1 MLKVME
7 NYIYEEDPLF
17 NDTLSTPSLNDSFS
31 LLPSNTTD
39 TLGAL
44 TECTLSSTDNTDT
57 NNLDNFLS
65 SFTTVCTTDVNCCKF
80 PHYDEEQINCLAKT
94 TGKLKAPELIVTRT
108 GVEGWTGLNSTFL
121 CPKIRSDAENKF
133 FETKEL
139 WLKVCIHLQLLQPKP
154 ALTFEADFK
163 P

>member
-31 LLPSNTTD
+31 LLPSNPTD

-80 PHYDEEQINCLAKT
+80 RRYDEEQINCLAKT
-94 TGKLKAPELIVTRT
+94 TGKLKARTTRT
-108 GVEGWTGLNSTFL
+108 YSYENWSR
-121 CPKIRSDAENKF
+121 KIRSDADNKF
-133 FETKEL
+133 FE
-139 WLKVCIHLQLLQPKP
+139 
-154 ALTFEADFK
+154 
-163 P
+163 